1 MTAAMA
7 KEAAAAES
15 DDDDD
20 NGATQASYLVARLL

>member
-7 KEAAAAES
+7 KEAAAES
-15 DDDDD
+15 EDDDD